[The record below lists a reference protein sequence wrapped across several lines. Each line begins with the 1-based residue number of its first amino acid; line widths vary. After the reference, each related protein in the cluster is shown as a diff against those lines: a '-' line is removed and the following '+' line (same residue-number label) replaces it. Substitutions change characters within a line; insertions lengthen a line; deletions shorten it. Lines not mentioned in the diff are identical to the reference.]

1 MSETKHVQE
10 DIQAYWLK
18 QPELFAGAYEERGRG
33 LLSGFLA
40 RFLRDRLDQIIPLL
54 QVRPGERVIDVGC
67 GSGPYL
73 EALVKMGAQV
83 TGVDYSA
90 EMLRLAKERL
100 ARAGIHDVP
109 LIQADARDLSAI
121 AGPFDWVLAVGLL
134 DYVPDT
140 LQVLREFNRLLRAGG
155 RLLATIPKN
164 PSPFFFIRSGPGN
177 WLRRVALDL
186 PPILVAVN
194 RAELEA
200 LWTRAGFALQ
210 QVAVTQATMWITLS
224 QKTTAQE

>member
-1 MSETKHVQE
+1 MSENDHVQE
-10 DIQAYWLK
+10 DVQTYWLK
-18 QPELFAGAYEERGRG
+18 QPELFAGAYEERGYG

-73 EALVKMGAQV
+73 EALAKMGAQV

-90 EMLRLAKERL
+90 EMLRMARERL
-100 ARAGIHDVP
+100 ARAGICDVP
-109 LIQADARDLSAI
+109 LIQADARDLSGI

-140 LQVLREFNRLLRAGG
+140 FRVLCEFNRLLRPGG

-164 PSPFFFIRSGPGN
+164 PSPFFFIRRGFGA

-186 PPILVAVN
+186 PPIIVAVT
-194 RAELEA
+194 RTELEA
-200 LWTRAGFALQ
+200 LWARAGFKLQ

-224 QKTTAQE
+224 EKMTPQE